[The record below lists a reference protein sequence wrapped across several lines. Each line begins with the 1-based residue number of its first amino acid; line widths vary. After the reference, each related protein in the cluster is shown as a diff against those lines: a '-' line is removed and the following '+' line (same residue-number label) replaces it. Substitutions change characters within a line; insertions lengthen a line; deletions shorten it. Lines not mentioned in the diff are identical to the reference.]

1 MKLLQAIDIHKS
13 YKLDS
18 ATLDIL
24 KGINL
29 EVERGSMVAL
39 RGRSGSGKST
49 LLNILGTL
57 DHPDRGKVLI
67 EGRDV
72 TTLTDEELSTY
83 RNRNIGFVFQFH
95 HLLPELTLWENLELP
110 LRLDNQRSP
119 GRDFLEHLVELTG
132 LVDRREHFPSQLSG
146 GERQRVA
153 VIRALANQPG
163 IVFADEPTGNLDSE
177 NGEIVMELIN
187 RLKEEHEQAFLIVTH
202 SAELASRAD
211 HIWHLDQGL
220 VTPAVRVDG
229 AS

>member
-13 YKLDS
+13 FRLDS
-18 ATLDIL
+18 TTLDIL

-57 DHPDRGKVLI
+57 DSPDRGKVLF

-110 LRLDNQRSP
+110 LRLDNRRSP
-119 GRDFLEHLVELTG
+119 DLAFLEHLVELTG

-163 IVFADEPTGNLDSE
+163 IVFADEPTGNLDAE
-177 NGEIVMELIN
+177 NGEIIMELIG
-187 RLKEEHEQAFLIVTH
+187 RLKTDHGQAFLIVTH
-202 SAELASRAD
+202 SAVLAAKAD
-211 HIWHLDQGL
+211 RILYLNQGI
-220 VTPAVRVDG
+220 VTPEAPVAG
-229 AS
+229 TS

>member
-13 YKLDS
+13 FQLDS
-18 ATLDIL
+18 TTLDIL

-49 LLNILGTL
+49 LLNILGTI
-57 DHPDRGKVLI
+57 DTPDRGKVLF

-72 TTLTDEELSTY
+72 TTLTDEELSSY

-110 LRLDNQRSP
+110 LRLDSLRSP
-119 GRDFLEHLVELTG
+119 DRSFLEHLVELTG
-132 LVDRREHFPSQLSG
+132 LADRREHFPSQLSG

-177 NGEIVMELIN
+177 NGEIVMELIKK
-187 RLKEEHEQAFLIVTH
+187 LKVEHGQAFMIVTH
-202 SAELASRAD
+202 SVALASQAD
-211 HIWHLDQGL
+211 HIWHLDQGI
-220 VTPAVRVDG
+220 VTPAVPVDG
-229 AS
+229 TS